1 MNQSL
6 WRPSL
11 HPSLSSSL
19 SFFRPSSLPISF
31 IYVLLSYFTVSLSSP
46 VFRYFLFLIFRY
58 FFPRFR
64 YVYRYLLFPFF
75 IFPLSFLLHI
85 LSFFFDFA
93 EIFKWK
99 LRSIHHPV
107 ESSSM
112 VYITVR
118 SQAPRCTSPHGVKLH
133 SVHHPT
139 ESSSTVYITPRSQVL
154 QICIFI
160 TPHSQS
166 SAVCILLL

>member
-6 WRPSL
+6 WRPSLHPSLSPSILPFISL

-31 IYVLLSYFTVSLSSP
+31 IYVSLSYFTVSLSSP

-99 LRSIHHPV
+99 LRSMHHPV

-118 SQAPRCTSPHGVKLH
+118 SQAPRCTSPHGVKCSKFAFASH
-133 SVHHPT
+133 RIVKVS
-139 ESSSTVYITPRSQVL
+139 R
-154 QICIFI
+154 
-160 TPHSQS
+160 
-166 SAVCILLL
+166 